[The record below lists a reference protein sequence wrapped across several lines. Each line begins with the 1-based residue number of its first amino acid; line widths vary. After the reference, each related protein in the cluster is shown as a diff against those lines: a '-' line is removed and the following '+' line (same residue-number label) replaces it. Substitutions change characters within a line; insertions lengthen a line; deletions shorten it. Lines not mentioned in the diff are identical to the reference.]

1 MRSNRK
7 LNIFLLI
14 LGIILII
21 LSITVIKSEDFK
33 SLDGVCIGIGAGLF
47 GMSLSNLWMGNFYK
61 KHPEDMK
68 EAEIEAKDE
77 RNIFIRNKAK
87 AVSGDIIHWMIIGL
101 AYLSIVAEVPLWIT
115 ISIIGV
121 FILKSVLDF
130 YFMCKYQKEC

>member
-21 LSITVIKSEDFK
+21 LSITVIKSEDLK